1 MEAREGDLF
10 AAATRRSGVLKRQL
24 TAQDETIAAL
34 KDAVEREQR
43 HVRKLMKENA
53 VQRWA
58 ALSRVKQL
66 QLANNQLVEVGWCR
80 GLCANLFSC
89 QIKLLIRKGRIAVHP
104 VLSLGSLCRAT

>member
-1 MEAREGDLF
+1 MCSTVVLLLFYLHSHRLPTRFHCCACRYFSGEALGNVEAREGDLF

-66 QLANNQLVEVGWCR
+66 QLANSQLVEVGW
-80 GLCANLFSC
+80 
-89 QIKLLIRKGRIAVHP
+89 
-104 VLSLGSLCRAT
+104 